1 MKILLQKHP
10 HGHRN
15 LLEWSPDGR
24 RWYPINEHNVTP
36 QRTGD
41 PDPFKALEPFR
52 RAMNKIYTGAV
63 EVFNG
68 NYDRAKKTLAVTK
81 A

>member
-24 RWYPINEHNVTP
+24 RWYPINERHVIP
-36 QRTGD
+36 QRNGD

-52 RAMNKIYTGAV
+52 RAINKVYKGAV
-63 EVFNG
+63 EVFEGCYN
-68 NYDRAKKTLAVTK
+68 REEKTLTLK

>member
-1 MKILLQKHP
+1 MKILLLKHP

-24 RWYPINEHNVTP
+24 RWYPINERHIIP

-52 RAMNKIYTGAV
+52 RAMNKIYKGTMEAF
-63 EVFNG
+63 EAD
-68 NYDRAKKTLAVTK
+68 YDTAKKTLTLK